1 MVSHI
6 FLYMTAWQD
15 MNMAISK
22 NLIAKVTYG
31 ELRVELIAE
40 GASWNPDVA
49 DDLIKRVNNL
59 WKESLNSMVETNA
72 WKLIDADEEDD

>member
-1 MVSHI
+1 
-6 FLYMTAWQD
+6 MTAWQD

-49 DDLIKRVNNL
+49 DDLIKRVNIL
-59 WKESLNSMVETNA
+59 WKESLNSMIETNA
-72 WKLIDADEEDD
+72 WKLIDVDEEDD

>member
-6 FLYMTAWQD
+6 FLSMTAWQD

-59 WKESLNSMVETNA
+59 WKESLNSMIETNA

>member
-1 MVSHI
+1 MVSRI
-6 FLYMTAWQD
+6 FLSMTAWQD

-22 NLIAKVTYG
+22 NLIAKVVYG

-72 WKLIDADEEDD
+72 WQLIDSDQDDD

>member
-1 MVSHI
+1 
-6 FLYMTAWQD
+6 
-15 MNMAISK
+15 MAISK
-22 NLIAKVTYG
+22 NLIAKVVYG
-31 ELRVELIAE
+31 ELCVELIAE

-72 WKLIDADEEDD
+72 WQLIDSDQDED

>member
-1 MVSHI
+1 
-6 FLYMTAWQD
+6 
-15 MNMAISK
+15 MAISK
-22 NLIAKVTYG
+22 NLIAKVMYG

-59 WKESLNSMVETNA
+59 WKESLNAMVETNA
-72 WKLIDADEEDD
+72 WQLMDSDQEDD

>member
-1 MVSHI
+1 
-6 FLYMTAWQD
+6 

-72 WKLIDADEEDD
+72 WQLMDSDQDED